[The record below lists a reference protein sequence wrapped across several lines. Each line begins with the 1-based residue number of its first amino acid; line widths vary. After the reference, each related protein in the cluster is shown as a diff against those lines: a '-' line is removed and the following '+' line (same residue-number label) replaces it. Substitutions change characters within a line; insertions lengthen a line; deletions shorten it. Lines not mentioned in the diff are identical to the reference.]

1 MSINKE
7 ISFVDYDLL
16 IDQEVK
22 PQRTEKPYQTLTFCQ
37 NSTINSVQCK
47 HVDCLENGFNCF
59 CVWVCVCVC
68 VCVWGGGGGGG
79 EREREREKGKRQQDH
94 YGPILLT

>member
-22 PQRTEKPYQTLTFCQ
+22 PQRTEKPYQTLTFRQ
-37 NSTINSVQCK
+37 NSTINSMQCK

-59 CVWVCVCVC
+59 CVCVCVC
-68 VCVWGGGGGGG
+68 GGGGGGG
-79 EREREREKGKRQQDH
+79 REREREKGKRQQDH
-94 YGPILLT
+94 DGPILLT